1 MLGTM
6 TEPPTERADAARNRR
21 KILDAAARLVAAE
34 GAAGLSLDLV
44 AKAADVGV
52 GTVYRRFGD
61 RAGLVFALL
70 EDRERRF
77 REKLDG
83 PPRWARG
90 PSRTTRPRVPARPR
104 RPRRGTARTAAA
116 GRGQLPRRPLRQP
129 ALRRPAHPPGR
140 AARRGG
146 SRSGRRLPRRRAARA
161 VHPEPD
167 LVPAVRAAFRH
178 RADQGGAGRPGRRRA
193 VQHDCL
199 SPHGPPA
206 ARRPRCP
213 LRGPALRPAPPV
225 RCRSSLARPCAA
237 TVDGR
242 VRPTRRHRGCS
253 TIRH

>member
-83 PPRWARG
+83 PPPLG
-90 PSRTTRPRVPARPR
+90 PGAPPGLRVRAFLHALVDLVEEQRELLLLAEASSPAPVTAARPTPPSTPTW
-104 RPRRGTARTAAA
+104 PRC
-116 GRGQLPRRPLRQP
+116 
-129 ALRRPAHPPGR
+129 
-140 AARRGG
+140 
-146 SRSGRRLPRRRAARA
+146 SKRRLP
-161 VHPEPD
+161 VWT
-167 LVPAVRAAFRH
+167 
-178 RADQGGAGRPGRRRA
+178 
-193 VQHDCL
+193 
-199 SPHGPPA
+199 PPT
-206 ARRPRCP
+206 
-213 LRGPALRPAPPV
+213 
-225 RCRSSLARPCAA
+225 S
-237 TVDGR
+237 
-242 VRPTRRHRGCS
+242 PTRCS
-253 TIRH
+253 RRSPRA

>member
-83 PPRWARG
+83 PPPLGPGAPPGLRVRAFLHALVDLVEEQRELLLLAEASSPGARYG
-90 PSRTTRPRVPARPR
+90 SPPYAAQHTHLAALLEEAAPGLDAAYLADALLAPFTPSLISYQLCERRFDTTRIK
-104 RPRRGTARTAAA
+104 A
-116 GRGQLPRRPLRQP
+116 GLD
-129 ALRRPAHPPGR
+129 
-140 AARRGG
+140 
-146 SRSGRRLPRRRAARA
+146 
-161 VHPEPD
+161 D
-167 LVPAVRAAFRH
+167 LVGV
-178 RADQGGAGRPGRRRA
+178 
-193 VQHDCL
+193 VL
-199 SPHGPPA
+199 SNTTA
-206 ARRPRCP
+206 
-213 LRGPALRPAPPV
+213 
-225 RCRSSLARPCAA
+225 
-237 TVDGR
+237 
-242 VRPTRRHRGCS
+242 
-253 TIRH
+253 